1 MRILICSDGSK
12 WAQKSARFALQLFR
26 DTTHELTILIFDQQ
40 TKDLDAAQ
48 KSMVRG
54 TRDKEDNVG
63 SNRSSKTI
71 ETELQDLVDE
81 VHVDMQKE
89 VVWQREEGNMANHLL
104 DVAKDYEL
112 ICLGGAG
119 KGGFSR
125 HMLGMIV
132 DEVVMKG
139 EGNLLVTKTS
149 DAQCRDILIT
159 LPPQDTDD
167 ANMAHYLG
175 RMFKGSNATITV
187 NIMWGD
193 LPHRFEGYLDA
204 AVGQRVK
211 RMVDEDLFPD
221 KRNRLNDITEII
233 SSYGLEC
240 EASFQDY
247 KSMSEL
253 VDDAKPSS
261 YDLVVVRPPA
271 PGDGF
276 LQQLEPNKQSLNL
289 MRKSDSNVMLLRAV
303 PPHDTYDENTG
314 SY

>member
-26 DTTHELTILIFDQQ
+26 DTAHELTILIFNQR
-40 TKDLDAAQ
+40 TKDLNAAQ

-63 SNRSSKTI
+63 SNRSSQTI
-71 ETELQDLVDE
+71 ETELQDLVDD
-81 VHVDMQKE
+81 VHIDTHE
-89 VVWQREEGNMANHLL
+89 VVWKREEGNMATHLL
-104 DVAKDYEL
+104 NVAKDYEL
-112 ICLGGAG
+112 VCLGGAG

-132 DEVVMKG
+132 DEIVMQGK
-139 EGNLLVTKTS
+139 GNLMVTKTS
-149 DAQCRDILIT
+149 DAKCRDILIT
-159 LPPQDTDD
+159 LPPEDTDD
-167 ANMAHYLG
+167 VHIAHYLG
-175 RMFKGSNATITV
+175 RLFQGSAATITV
-187 NIMWGD
+187 NIMWSD

-221 KRNRLNDITEII
+221 KRNRLNSITRII

-240 EASFQDY
+240 KAAFQDY
-247 KSMSEL
+247 KSMSDL

-289 MRKSDSNVMLLRAV
+289 MRKSASNVMLLRAV
-303 PPHDTYDENTG
+303 PPHETYDDETA

>member
-26 DTTHELTILIFDQQ
+26 DTAHELTILVFKQRS
-40 TKDLDAAQ
+40 KDLNAAQ

-54 TRDKEDNVG
+54 TRNKEDNVG
-63 SNRSSKTI
+63 SSRSSEII
-71 ETELQDLVDE
+71 ETELHDLADDIRVDA
-81 VHVDMQKE
+81 KE
-89 VVWQREEGNMANHLL
+89 VAWKREEGNMATHLL

-112 ICLGGAG
+112 VCLGGAG

-132 DEVVMKG
+132 DEVVMQG
-139 EGNLLVTKTS
+139 EGNLMVTKTS
-149 DAQCRDILIT
+149 DERCRDILIA
-159 LPPQDTDD
+159 LPPEDTDD
-167 ANMAHYLG
+167 ENMAHYLG
-175 RMFKGSNATITV
+175 RLFEGSNATITI
-187 NIMWGD
+187 NIMWSD

-221 KRNRLNDITEII
+221 KRNRLDSITRVIT
-233 SSYGLEC
+233 SYGLEC
-240 EASFQDY
+240 KAAFQDF

-289 MRKSDSNVMLLRAV
+289 MRKSASNVMLLRAV
-303 PPHDTYDENTG
+303 PPHHTYNEETG

>member
-26 DTTHELTILIFDQQ
+26 DTVHELTVLVFNQLA
-40 TKDLDAAQ
+40 KDLDAAQ
-48 KSMVRG
+48 ESMVRG
-54 TRDKEDNVG
+54 TRDKEDNIG
-63 SNRSSKTI
+63 SDRSSQII
-71 ETELQDLVDE
+71 ETELHDLADDVRIDA
-81 VHVDMQKE
+81 KE
-89 VVWQREEGNMANHLL
+89 VVWKREEGNMATHLL
-104 DVAKDYEL
+104 DVAKNYEL

-125 HMLGMIV
+125 NMLGMIV
-132 DEVVMKG
+132 DEIVMEGK
-139 EGNLLVTKTS
+139 GNLMVTKTS
-149 DAQCRDILIT
+149 ARPCRDILIA
-159 LPPQDTDD
+159 LPPEDTDD

-175 RMFKGSNATITV
+175 RLFQGSNATVTV

-204 AVGQRVK
+204 ATGQRMK
-211 RMVDEDLFPD
+211 RMVDEDLFPR
-221 KRNRLNDITEII
+221 KRSRLDSITKIM

-240 EASFQDY
+240 EAAFQDY

-271 PGDGF
+271 SGDGF
-276 LQQLEPNKQSLNL
+276 LQQLQPNKQSLNL
-289 MRKSDSNVMLLRAV
+289 MRKSASNVMLLRAV
-303 PPHDTYDENTG
+303 PPHETYDDEAN

>member
-26 DTTHELTILIFDQQ
+26 DTAHELTILVFKQRS
-40 TKDLDAAQ
+40 KDLNAAQ

-63 SNRSSKTI
+63 SSRSSEII
-71 ETELQDLVDE
+71 ETELHDLADDIRVDAQE
-81 VHVDMQKE
+81 VAWK
-89 VVWQREEGNMANHLL
+89 REEGNMATHLL

-112 ICLGGAG
+112 VCLGGAG

-132 DEVVMKG
+132 DEVVMQG
-139 EGNLLVTKTS
+139 EGNLMVTKTS
-149 DAQCRDILIT
+149 DERCRDILIA
-159 LPPQDTDD
+159 LPPEDTDD
-167 ANMAHYLG
+167 ENMAHYLG
-175 RMFKGSNATITV
+175 RLFEGSNATITI
-187 NIMWGD
+187 NIMWSD

-221 KRNRLNDITEII
+221 KRNRLDSITRVIN
-233 SSYGLEC
+233 SYGLEC
-240 EASFQDY
+240 KAAFQDF

-289 MRKSDSNVMLLRAV
+289 MRKSASNVMLLRAV
-303 PPHDTYDENTG
+303 PPHHTYNEETG

>member
-26 DTTHELTILIFDQQ
+26 DATHEITILVFKQRPR
-40 TKDLDAAQ
+40 DLNAAQ

-63 SNRSSKTI
+63 SDRSSNIIKS
-71 ETELQDLVDE
+71 ELQDIVDE
-81 VHVDMQKE
+81 VHVDMHKE
-89 VVWQREEGNMANHLL
+89 VVWQHEEGNMANHLL
-104 DVAKDYEL
+104 NIAKDYEL
-112 ICLGGAG
+112 VCLGGAG

-132 DEVVMKG
+132 DEVVMQGK
-139 EGNLLVTKTS
+139 GNLMVTKTS

-159 LPPQDTDD
+159 LPPEDTDD
-167 ANMAHYLG
+167 VHIAHYLG
-175 RMFKGSNATITV
+175 RLFQGSDAAITV
-187 NIMWGD
+187 NIMWSD

-221 KRNRLNDITEII
+221 KRNRLNSITRII

-240 EASFQDY
+240 KAAFQDY
-247 KSMSEL
+247 KSMSDL

-289 MRKSDSNVMLLRAV
+289 MRKSASNVMLLRAV
-303 PPHDTYDENTG
+303 PPHHTYNEETG
-314 SY
+314 SH